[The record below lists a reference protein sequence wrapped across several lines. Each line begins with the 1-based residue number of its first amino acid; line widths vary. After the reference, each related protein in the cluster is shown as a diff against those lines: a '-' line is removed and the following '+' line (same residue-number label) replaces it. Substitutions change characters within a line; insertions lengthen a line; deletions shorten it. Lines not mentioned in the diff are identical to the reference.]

1 MTSANPIPRNLV
13 VQLTSANKFPQLPY
27 NFPTGSLGLLSISG
41 FIGAIVAVFFGG
53 RLIDVISNHVTKSH
67 GGRREPEYRL
77 YAMLIPSLIGPVG
90 VLLFGLTL
98 AEHIHWVAPAIGYGM
113 QGFGLTAVSNV
124 VCTYAVDSYLP
135 LAGEALTNVFV
146 LRGIIGTVLCLW
158 LCPWIEHRGMKEA
171 FGEMVGIE
179 YFICLWTIV
188 FLIWGKRVRAA
199 TAKYGPMSWG
209 GYRR

>member
-1 MTSANPIPRNLV
+1 
-13 VQLTSANKFPQLPY
+13 
-27 NFPTGSLGLLSISG
+27 
-41 FIGAIVAVFFGG
+41 
-53 RLIDVISNHVTKSH
+53 
-67 GGRREPEYRL
+67 
-77 YAMLIPSLIGPVG
+77 
-90 VLLFGLTL
+90 
-98 AEHIHWVAPAIGYGM
+98 
-113 QGFGLTAVSNV
+113 
-124 VCTYAVDSYLP
+124 VDSYLP

-179 YFICLWTIV
+179 YFICLWAIV